1 MNVQTALLIAAGF
14 LAGMIPAMLLVAFL
28 GGRRVEQHRKEL
40 KLQYERQVTALRET
54 IRHLMQRIDLLTDER
69 NQLKKRNR
77 GLRES
82 LQDQNRV
89 AEYANSE
96 LDRNRAEL
104 AKVQER
110 VEELAA
116 ENLRHEG
123 RLEEMHL
130 NQERMEAQ
138 FANTIAQ
145 FTEIERLRSRLLFA
159 TKQLQEAHAANQ
171 SLEARL
177 AGSPQASEV
186 QIQYDSASPDQLDL
200 SQIEGLEPIYVER
213 LHDSGIH
220 TVADLAS
227 QTPARV
233 ADFAGLSSWDESSQW
248 IADAQAL
255 IDSAS
260 GDPS

>member
-89 AEYANSE
+89 AEHANSE

-104 AKVQER
+104 AKLQER

-130 NQERMEAQ
+130 NQER
-138 FANTIAQ
+138 
-145 FTEIERLRSRLLFA
+145 
-159 TKQLQEAHAANQ
+159 
-171 SLEARL
+171 
-177 AGSPQASEV
+177 
-186 QIQYDSASPDQLDL
+186 
-200 SQIEGLEPIYVER
+200 
-213 LHDSGIH
+213 
-220 TVADLAS
+220 
-227 QTPARV
+227 
-233 ADFAGLSSWDESSQW
+233 
-248 IADAQAL
+248 
-255 IDSAS
+255 
-260 GDPS
+260 